1 MATLAEL
8 MAEFL
13 PGAQTEQT
21 KEAAAKPAST
31 AEIDRVLEDLG
42 LASAESVKTASEN
55 VSETKTNGGSMN
67 LMDIYNEV
75 VGQEQTPA
83 AEVVTEEGTE
93 KVASE
98 QGMDE
103 NHPITQ
109 FGGLVGDYFN
119 VMFESMAKEA
129 GDLEAE
135 AGKGESPVAH
145 QEGGGSMSHVLGKPA
160 DAHMPANHSAS
171 SGAPLHVTTKNTS
184 PYALNVVQ
192 QKLLKRLGAGIV
204 GEQKQ

>member
-1 MATLAEL
+1 MATLSEL

-13 PGAQTEQT
+13 PGASQEGHS

-42 LASAESVKTASEN
+42 LAGAESVKTASEN

-75 VGQEQTPA
+75 VGTEQTPA
-83 AEVVTEEGTE
+83 AEVVNEEGTE

-98 QGMDE
+98 QVDE

-119 VMFESMAKEA
+119 VMFESMTKEA

-145 QEGGGSMSHVLGKPA
+145 QDGGGSMSSVIGKPA
-160 DAHMPANHSAS
+160 DANMPVNHSAS

-184 PYALNVVQ
+184 PYSLNVVQ